1 MRFGMFTYIYRY
13 ARYFAGFF
21 HNAETEPGIRLALV
35 KREGALFHG
44 QSPLVF

>member
-21 HNAETEPGIRLALV
+21 HNAETEQAFCRP
-35 KREGALFHG
+35 
-44 QSPLVF
+44 